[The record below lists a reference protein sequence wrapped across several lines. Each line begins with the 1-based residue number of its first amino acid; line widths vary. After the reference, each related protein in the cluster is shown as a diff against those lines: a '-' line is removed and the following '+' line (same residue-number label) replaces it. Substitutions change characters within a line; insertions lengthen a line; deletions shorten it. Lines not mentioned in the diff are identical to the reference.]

1 MCHCQGIFQ
10 KFFRFVIFVNFE
22 VDEVYDSVKT
32 AQKITDLLTEKHIT
46 VKRLGEMCER
56 GARAKNIVGDIRHKH
71 LTNIDI
77 FCTIAHVLDVSL
89 DELIDNSAP
98 YQLK

>member
-1 MCHCQGIFQ
+1 M
-10 KFFRFVIFVNFE
+10 
-22 VDEVYDSVKT
+22 YDSVKT
-32 AQKITDLLTEKHIT
+32 AQKISDLLNEKHIT

-71 LTNIDI
+71 LTNIDV
-77 FCTIAHVLDVSL
+77 FCTISHVLGVPL